1 MIFVSE
7 YDSPHVMV
15 VDRAQKE
22 ARPPNWLP
30 LPGEELG
37 VQVPEVEEDDL
48 FTKGEVISFH
58 PRQGLGCVRSVRG
71 ELLPFQVSEIDLVGP
86 KGMRQ
91 YIEVGCRVGFDASVT
106 TDGRKVTRL
115 KIY

>member
-1 MIFVSE
+1 LIFVPE
-7 YDSPHVMV
+7 YDSPYMMV
-15 VDRAQKE
+15 VDRTQKE

-30 LPGEELG
+30 LPGEGLG
-37 VQVPEVEEDDL
+37 VHVPAVEEDDL
-48 FTKGEVISFH
+48 FAKGEVISFH
-58 PRQGLGCVRSVRG
+58 PRQGLGYVRSARG